1 MQWAYVALRDQ
12 SRAPGHFLVIMG
24 PPGCGKT
31 LTQEKVISPILG
43 CGPTNATD
51 YLVGKTDF
59 NADLLQSFHLMTS
72 DGLAFKGFQERRVYT
87 EKVKQL
93 LVNSEQRLHAKY
105 RNGLMVPFNCR
116 LSCSLNES
124 AIESLPIRDKGMED
138 KLLLLKGWDHPN
150 LFKPGDDRLKYE
162 ARLRAELPAYVDF
175 LVNHWQVPEELREV
189 SAERFG
195 FRAYQNPE
203 LVEQIA
209 EASRETQLAE
219 ILRRHLKDSPG
230 LRDMYSGAQG
240 DLYEDL
246 SNPNAKVYH
255 RFSSLCKSPEA
266 FGTIL
271 AELAKATK
279 EGSPIFG
286 VSVEKYKSSGVRK
299 VRINVQREGF
309 E

>member
-1 MQWAYVALRDQ
+1 
-12 SRAPGHFLVIMG
+12 MG

-72 DGLAFKGFQERRVYT
+72 DGLAFKGFQERKIYT

-138 KLLLLKGWDHPN
+138 KLLLLKGRDHPN
-150 LFKPGDDRLKYE
+150 LPKPGDDRLQYE
-162 ARLRAELPAYVDF
+162 SRLQAELPAYVDF
-175 LVNHWQVPEELREV
+175 LVNTWQIPEELKEPTV
-189 SAERFG
+189 ERFG
-195 FRAYQNPE
+195 FRAYQNPD
-203 LVEQIA
+203 LVDQIA
-209 EASRETQLAE
+209 EVSREVQLAE
-219 ILRRHLKDSPG
+219 ILRTYFLLPLKTGIHVGSQ
-230 LRDMYSGAQG
+230 S
-240 DLYEDL
+240 DLYEEL
-246 SNPNAKVYH
+246 GNSESKVYK
-255 RFSSLCKSPEA
+255 RLSSLCKSPEA
-266 FGTIL
+266 FGSIL
-271 AELAKATK
+271 GELAKATK
-279 EGSPIFG
+279 EGNPILG

-299 VRINVQREGF
+299 IKINVQREGF